1 MRAPRASLKALPRAR
16 NVSSVVWWSST
27 GDLVSE
33 SRVDVG
39 KVTTYWLNPL
49 YTALV
54 DSSPHVSPM
63 HGAYGPET
71 LCLSISIFAANWL
84 FGRRGASSLE
94 KVLVCQRL
102 QGGDRVGR
110 RLRKGRLVSSSHL
123 CREL

>member
-1 MRAPRASLKALPRAR
+1 MRAPRASLKAVPRAR

-33 SRVDVG
+33 SRVPMG
-39 KVTTYWLNPL
+39 GLRIYWLNLL

-71 LCLSISIFAANWL
+71 LCPSISICAANWL
-84 FGRRGASSLE
+84 SGRHDAWSPE
-94 KVLVCQRL
+94 KVLECL
-102 QGGDRVGR
+102 ALEGR
-110 RLRKGRLVSSSHL
+110 R
-123 CREL
+123 